1 MTTTDDGKAPPAGGG
16 QDDKGKGGGEGDYG
30 KPPTMGDLRS
40 MVAETVESALKPF
53 MDKLGGGQGGGQPPK
68 DTPKTGTDTGQ
79 PADIAG
85 MVDAALAKVLGDR
98 DKKAGDDAHA
108 KQHEDLA
115 AAAAERRPVERPRRS
130 RWLGNI
136 YDK

>member
-1 MTTTDDGKAPPAGGG
+1 MSTQADEKTPPEGG
-16 QDDKGKGGGEGDYG
+16 QGDKGKSGDDYG

-53 MDKLGGGQGGGQPPK
+53 MDKLGGGGQDGKTEPAKSEPAAGGG
-68 DTPKTGTDTGQ
+68 

-98 DKKAGDDAHA
+98 DQAAKDDAHA
-108 KQHEDLA
+108 KQHEQL
-115 AAAAERRPVERPRRS
+115 AAAAERKPMERPRRS

-136 YDK
+136 WDT